1 MLPDSM
7 VGSSARRLRL
17 RRTRGRVGLGLVAG
31 LSVLAGMTDAIGFL
45 ATGDFVSFMSGNT
58 TRLAVSLGEGDFGG
72 LVRLSVALASFVV
85 GNALGVI
92 LARFSGRRA
101 APILVCCAM
110 LLALSAVWPFDWN
123 VPALVAAILA
133 MGMLNAVVEQVNG
146 VEQQG
151 RQQVAIDPAQ
161 RLAGATGAL
170 ERHVRRRGARRPTGT
185 ATGPRGDGGERSAGG
200 SSRVAG
206 TGDSAAMADGLYGA
220 LSGHCGVCRVPRRPD
235 ESPERS
241 AALLDL
247 AWNHSI
253 GCVHTHL
260 YGVASR

>member
-146 VEQQG
+146 LPIGLTYV
-151 RQQVAIDPAQ
+151 
-161 RLAGATGAL
+161 TGAL
-170 ERHVRRRGARRPTGT
+170 SRFGRGLGRWMLGDRRNGWRVQLVPWSGMFAGA
-185 ATGPRGDGGERSAGG
+185 
-200 SSRVAG
+200 V
-206 TGDSAAMADGLYGA
+206 LGA
-220 LSGHCGVCRVPRRPD
+220 LLEQHLGLKALYVSGLFAV
-235 ESPERS
+235 
-241 AALLDL
+241 LL
-247 AWNHSI
+247 
-253 GCVHTHL
+253 
-260 YGVASR
+260 GVASLKIPRRWQLGYKNR